1 MAVLE
6 AKYIRTEKFSNKNFF
21 IKIDL
26 YEHGLA
32 MGEGRCKRCGIETK
46 MWKNKGYP
54 MLYFPSYSW
63 VTIAEWHEFYSCFTG
78 DKMARRWVRRVMR
91 HSFDGFLKPD
101 GSIDHTEF
109 AIENDR
115 RNHISREYYRLNVG
129 QLLLMKRYLPEL
141 FEGGTFRTGDLPYTN
156 VVLEASSKEKYN
168 GIPPYVMNDS
178 VRYRKFMQGWYH
190 RHTLKEYI
198 PIERFKEFLKVFDHL
213 FYEQVCSERTMDDC
227 NIELE
232 YKFPSGEIPEMRIF
246 VQDNEFVDYILPN
259 Y

>member
-1 MAVLE
+1 MAVVK

-32 MGEGRCKRCGIETK
+32 SGKCECKRRGVEDK
-46 MWKNKGYP
+46 MLRINSPY
-54 MLYFPSYSW
+54 LYFPGYCW
-63 VTIAEWHEFYSCFTG
+63 VTIMEWNEFLGCFVG

-91 HSFDGFLKPD
+91 RSFDGFLKPNAD
-101 GSIDHTEF
+101 IDHAKF
-109 AIENDR
+109 AIEDDKR
-115 RNHISREYYRLNVG
+115 HYRSREYYRMNAE
-129 QLLLMKRYLPEL
+129 QLLLMKRHLPEL
-141 FEGGTFRTGDLPYTN
+141 FQGGTFRTGVLPYTN

-168 GIPPYVMNDS
+168 GIPSCVMSHYVG
-178 VRYRKFMQGWYH
+178 YRKFLQGWYH

-198 PIERFKEFLKVFDHL
+198 PIERFKEFLKAFDPL
-213 FYEQVCSERTMDDC
+213 FYEQVCRERTMDNC

-232 YKFPSGEIPEMRIF
+232 YKFPCGEIPEMRVF
-246 VQDNEFVDYILPN
+246 VQDNEYDEYVLPN